1 MFRFIEPSSGNTLTT
16 YTIELGI
23 HIDPYLFTRLV
34 YAQVVFCLECI
45 EQVFELIKS

>member
-1 MFRFIEPSSGNTLTT
+1 M
-16 YTIELGI
+16 
-23 HIDPYLFTRLV
+23 DPYLFTLLL